1 MKRFW
6 VDDAVENECR
16 VLRLHGVIDEHAD
29 LSFFAS
35 LEGRVQVDLAQVERV
50 NSFGIRA
57 WIDAVRKVGHEVAL
71 EFVALHP
78 TLVDRISMVGGFFD
92 RGTIVSFHAPMRC
105 EACGVE
111 ADVLLTAAACRE
123 AGGRLPSTA
132 CAGCGRP
139 MQLDGFEDAY
149 LALIG

>member
-1 MKRFW
+1 
-6 VDDAVENECR
+6 
-16 VLRLHGVIDEHAD
+16 VLRLHGVVDEHAD
-29 LSFFAS
+29 LSWFAA
-35 LEGRVQVDLAQVERV
+35 LAGRVQIDLAGVERV

-57 WIDAVRKVGHEVAL
+57 WIDAVRTVDRTVAL
-71 EFVALHP
+71 EFVAIP
-78 TLVDRISMVGGFFD
+78 ATLVDRISMVGGFFD

-105 EACGVE
+105 EACGLE
-111 ADVLLTAAACRE
+111 TDVLLTAAGCRA
-123 AGGRLPSTA
+123 AGGKLPSTA